1 MRLKFKE
8 KAEKS
13 SSHRFDHSDCSWLGI
28 MSVQEE
34 SISNQ
39 ELREESDYEE
49 VPVSTYKQ
57 YKKSGSRF
65 MANAWFFNLVT
76 QVTMKVIQKHCCQ
89 SKDTTSNPRVTFRN
103 APPPRRM
110 MPTASMKQVPV
121 LRHNATAL
129 LKATPILVR
138 IKH

>member
-1 MRLKFKE
+1 
-8 KAEKS
+8 
-13 SSHRFDHSDCSWLGI
+13 

-34 SISNQ
+34 SISDQ

-76 QVTMKVIQKHCCQ
+76 QVTMKIFISHSYTK
-89 SKDTTSNPRVTFRN
+89 
-103 APPPRRM
+103 
-110 MPTASMKQVPV
+110 
-121 LRHNATAL
+121 AL
-129 LKATPILVR
+129 LPKQG
-138 IKH
+138 HH